1 MQQWQRSAMTLTF
14 SCVSPQANIRVHH
27 EQMSAAPFGSLRGL
41 SGRTLKASKTKDAN
55 AISSKLFTERRVNR
69 VELILALALL
79 KAKANKYLIPSPHCV
94 RGVQELK
101 YLVEKTLKPLG
112 SAPLEP
118 FASLSYT
125 GVSLGPFGSS
135 LTSASL
141 RSADKSKPKTKN
153 LKSKAPQC
161 LRLIRFSKC
170 TKTLKDERLTV
181 FGYKS
186 GLSAFKPIKP
196 LGAWA
201 FSRLASLIGYL
212 SSRSLGLICN
222 ECFTLCGFKSRRAL
236 QEFAHISNSNKK

>member
-1 MQQWQRSAMTLTF
+1 MTFKSGAPLF
-14 SCVSPQANIRVHH
+14 VNIRAQY
-27 EQMSAAPFGSLRGL
+27 ESQMTVAPFGSLRVL
-41 SGRTLKASKTKDAN
+41 SGRALKALKTKDAN
-55 AISSKLFTERRVNR
+55 AISSTLFTVMRVNR
-69 VELILALALL
+69 IELILALAPS
-79 KAKANKYLIPSPHCV
+79 KAKANKYLTPSPHCV
-94 RGVQELK
+94 RGVQGLK

-125 GVSLGPFGSS
+125 GVSLGPFGPS

-153 LKSKAPQC
+153 PKSRAPQC

-170 TKTLKDERLTV
+170 AKTLKDERLTV

-201 FSRLASLIGYL
+201 FSRLASLIGHFSL
-212 SSRSLGLICN
+212 RSLGLVCT
-222 ECFTLCGFKSRRAL
+222 ERFKSSRT
-236 QEFAHISNSNKK
+236 